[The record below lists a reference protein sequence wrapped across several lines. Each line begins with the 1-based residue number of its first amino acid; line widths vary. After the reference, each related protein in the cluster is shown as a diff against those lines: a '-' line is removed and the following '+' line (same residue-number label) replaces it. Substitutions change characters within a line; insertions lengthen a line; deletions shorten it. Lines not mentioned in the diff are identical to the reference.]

1 MRKIF
6 FVLLFL
12 LVAPRLCFA
21 QDKPSGDYYQELLEK
36 YRVYQTQI
44 SPYTI
49 AKSRQ
54 KTYQSIASRAE
65 YLQAAKKMLSAE
77 IEAIYVYANFVRRR
91 LVEATSILNYQE
103 SLYYVKLDDE
113 ITAVNLMKNKV
124 AEISSLSD
132 LAVFW
137 KELDSQYLNISRF
150 GYLSK
155 SYIEL
160 GSFAKINDN
169 LKITKDKIG
178 GQISEVTFFP
188 ANVKAAKDRF
198 SVLEKNYSE
207 IVTTF
212 NQAAKIHKDAPQNG
226 DFKAGA
232 SQIRNLINEAILQTD
247 RLIFEYRDIVLSLKQ
262 K

>member
-1 MRKIF
+1 MRKIV
-6 FVLLFL
+6 FVLLL
-12 LVAPRLCFA
+12 LTIGVRPCFA

-36 YRVYQTQI
+36 YRIYQTQI

-113 ITAVNLMKNKV
+113 ITAVNLMKNKA

-137 KELDSQYLNISRF
+137 KELDNRYLNIIRF
-150 GYLSK
+150 GYLTK

-178 GQISEVTFFP
+178 RQISEVTFFP

-198 SVLEKNYSE
+198 SVLEKNYNE

-212 NQAAKIHKDAPQNG
+212 NQAAKIHKDAPQSS

-232 SQIRNLINEAILQTD
+232 VQIRNLLNQSISQTD
-247 RLIFEYRDIVLSLKQ
+247 KLTFEYRDIVLSLNQ